1 MIIIIVLFQK
11 FQKKK
16 YKILNDINSEKK
28 VDNNNGINN
37 LKLVNKNHHEEKELE
52 DIEIKEPN
60 MNPEILDEFEDKNE
74 NKKINNIFDENN
86 NNDMNNEDNSIDISN
101 DNISN
106 DISNDNIS
114 NDDISLD
121 INGEPKKKKR
131 KRIIKKKKKI
141 RRLNIISDTNPIEDD
156 TSNQNNLDEN
166 NTNDNNVEE
175 KNLKKE
181 KIIKKRIIK
190 KKLHFKE
197 NNEYEISPEI
207 ENNSQID
214 NEDAITPN
222 KEQEIKSPAFFTK
235 NTQDEEDNYDNNQK
249 ENKSDDETPSPPTL
263 NVAENET
270 NKEEG
275 EGEVKKKKKKIIKKT
290 KIIKKKK
297 RKKGDLSKSY
307 DDVSKMKKKSR
318 KKISATDININTHQI
333 RRSNS
338 LEAIKRSSDLE
349 GMTKINSMKFENG
362 ISCLLDVSK
371 PIFAAGN
378 LIGDIKIIEKRTY
391 KEIQTI
397 KEHNGTINSLFKLH
411 DKSILSSSADR
422 TMKKIRLTKDYL
434 NYIVEFIF
442 NGYDN
447 YIFKGIELFN
457 RKIISC
463 SWDDKLYLWEIGNN
477 KQYINTLKFNENQR
491 VEDILEISKDKF
503 SSVSDSE
510 IKIWNSNDMSQLH
523 SIKLQRGIITPNSL
537 CKLNDG
543 ILISIFYHTIHI
555 IDLDNFSLISS
566 ISMDQGNLSC
576 ITKLNDGTFLI
587 AEDINTDSYCLF
599 YLKQYLLE
607 GDELQYISY
616 KKDKFYKSNKNNDK
630 EIRALIQFSD
640 GVIAQGI
647 TGEFNGKDSG
657 DIIFY
662 E

>member
-1 MIIIIVLFQK
+1 
-11 FQKKK
+11 
-16 YKILNDINSEKK
+16 
-28 VDNNNGINN
+28 
-37 LKLVNKNHHEEKELE
+37 
-52 DIEIKEPN
+52 
-60 MNPEILDEFEDKNE
+60 
-74 NKKINNIFDENN
+74 
-86 NNDMNNEDNSIDISN
+86 
-101 DNISN
+101 
-106 DISNDNIS
+106 
-114 NDDISLD
+114 
-121 INGEPKKKKR
+121 
-131 KRIIKKKKKI
+131 
-141 RRLNIISDTNPIEDD
+141 
-156 TSNQNNLDEN
+156 
-166 NTNDNNVEE
+166 
-175 KNLKKE
+175 
-181 KIIKKRIIK
+181 
-190 KKLHFKE
+190 
-197 NNEYEISPEI
+197 
-207 ENNSQID
+207 
-214 NEDAITPN
+214 
-222 KEQEIKSPAFFTK
+222 
-235 NTQDEEDNYDNNQK
+235 
-249 ENKSDDETPSPPTL
+249 
-263 NVAENET
+263 
-270 NKEEG
+270 
-275 EGEVKKKKKKIIKKT
+275 
-290 KIIKKKK
+290 
-297 RKKGDLSKSY
+297 
-307 DDVSKMKKKSR
+307 
-318 KKISATDININTHQI
+318 
-333 RRSNS
+333 
-338 LEAIKRSSDLE
+338 
-349 GMTKINSMKFENG
+349 MTKINSMKFENG

-657 DIIFY
+657 DIFFY